1 MGHQTQAFALH
12 PSSRVCIG
20 RAWHVDDGAISVR
33 TWLETRVL
41 FDNCDVVAAGRVLCP
56 LLGHP
61 AVNAAWARWK
71 QRVAKD
77 PDTEQEGREVCQK
90 RLIVRSIPGL
100 REAIARGEAAALTE
114 RELHDAKEAL
124 AREERRERARVAIAE
139 AVSCTLRQF

>member
-1 MGHQTQAFALH
+1 MSDPLQILPLAHRLCLQDCVAA
-12 PSSRVCIG
+12 S
-20 RAWHVDDGAISVR
+20 AAAID
-33 TWLETRVL
+33 T
-41 FDNCDVVAAGRVLCP
+41 CDVVAAGRVLCP

-90 RLIVRSIPGL
+90 RL